1 MAIDDERPIV
11 QVVYARPD
19 EQPIVEIDFEAGMTA
34 GVAVERS
41 GLVDRLSDLSELDL
55 VLGVWGVEVSIEHR
69 LRAGDRVEVSRP
81 LQADPRAMRREFMID
96 GRVMG
101 GAPAPDSRTK
111 KKVGK

>member
-34 GVAVERS
+34 GDAVERS
-41 GLVDRLSDLSELDL
+41 GLLDRLSDLAELDL
-55 VLGVWGVEVSIEHR
+55 VLGVWGVEIATDHR
-69 LRAGDRVEVSRP
+69 LSAGDRVEVSRP
-81 LQADPRAMRREFMID
+81 LQADPRAMRREFMTD

-101 GAPAPDSRTK
+101 GAPASESRTK
-111 KKVGK
+111 KKAGE